1 MKKHGSQNFQIMT
14 DFDQTLTKMG
24 YVDGLKA
31 DSSFKA
37 IQDSTYI
44 PEKVKVVTR

>member
-1 MKKHGSQNFQIMT
+1 MN
-14 DFDQTLTKMG
+14 

-37 IQDSTYI
+37 IQDSNYI
-44 PEKVKVVTR
+44 PDQIKLLTRSLYDKYHPMEIDV